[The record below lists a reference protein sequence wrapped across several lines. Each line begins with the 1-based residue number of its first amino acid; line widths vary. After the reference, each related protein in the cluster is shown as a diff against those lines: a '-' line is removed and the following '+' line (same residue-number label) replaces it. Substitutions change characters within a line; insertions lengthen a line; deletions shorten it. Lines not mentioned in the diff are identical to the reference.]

1 MQTRVF
7 KQPNQRQGSII
18 LTPAE
23 GTSFLLLDEQPAV
36 FSAATQK
43 LYALN
48 NVAALIWC
56 GLENR
61 EPSSMVVDR
70 LVASGVGAAVA
81 ATYVHRASRR
91 WLRLGLL
98 QVDVKSFD
106 QLVIASSF
114 NVSLG
119 RLTWTFQVTSERL
132 AQLLLQLFDNHEP
145 PQESGNCLKIIEAD
159 GLVYVFDN
167 DKRVLTCAMEDIIP
181 STKAYLTQQLVTQC
195 APDIAF
201 HAACLRHDA
210 KALLISGGPGA
221 GKTTLALHL
230 VQHGLEYCADDIVLI
245 RQDGS
250 VTGVPFAP
258 TIKSGAWQ
266 FLKQSYPGLEN
277 VTVHR
282 RPDGKRVKYFNA
294 LAMAKSGSVYP
305 VGWIVFL
312 KRQSGGNAKLA
323 PLRRLDALKR
333 LIKSS
338 FSPDGRMSHAALI
351 SVKNMI
357 TQADLFE
364 LSYANVNEA
373 NAVILA
379 MCNGKS

>member
-1 MQTRVF
+1 M
-7 KQPNQRQGSII
+7 I
-18 LTPAE
+18 LSPAQ

-48 NVAALIWC
+48 KVAALIWC
-56 GLENR
+56 GLEKR

-70 LVASGVGAAVA
+70 LVSSGVSPAD
-81 ATYVHRASRR
+81 ATNYVNRASRR

-98 QVDVKSFD
+98 QVDIRSFD
-106 QLVIASSF
+106 ELVVASSF

-132 AQLLLQLFDNHEP
+132 ARLLLQLFDNHEP
-145 PQESGNCLKIIEAD
+145 PRESGNRLKIIEAD
-159 GLVYVFDN
+159 GLVHVFDN
-167 DKRVLTCAMEDIIP
+167 DKRVLTCVMDDVVP

-201 HAACLRHDA
+201 HAACLRHHA
-210 KALLISGGPGA
+210 KTVLISGGPGA
-221 GKTTLALHL
+221 GKTTLALQL

-250 VTGVPFAP
+250 VAGVPFAP
-258 TIKSGAWQ
+258 TIKSGAWRI
-266 FLKQSYPGLEN
+266 LKQAHPSLEN
-277 VTVHR
+277 VAVHR
-282 RPDGKRVKYFNA
+282 RPDGKHVKYLTA
-294 LAMAKSGSVYP
+294 LAMAKNGNVYP
-305 VGWIVFL
+305 AGWIVFL
-312 KRQSGGNAKLA
+312 KRRSGGAAKLA
-323 PLRRLDALKR
+323 PLRRLDVLKR
-333 LIKSS
+333 VIKSS
-338 FSPDGRMSHAALI
+338 FSADGRMSHAALI

-364 LSYANVNEA
+364 LSYANVGEA
-373 NAVILA
+373 SAAILA